1 MTNPIKSFL
10 DIRKDEVAQS
20 LLMFSYFFLV
30 ITSFWILKPVKKSLF
45 ITYYHE
51 TGFFFGAWQMTGAQA
66 ELLAKLL
73 NMGVAYVAATVFAW
87 LSNRFVR
94 QQLTVIFSAFFI
106 LCYIG
111 FALRLDYP
119 SGPIVWSFYLF
130 GDLFST
136 LMVAAFFVFLND
148 IVTPDQAKRTYGLVG
163 LGGVLG
169 GVIGSTAVS
178 GWISRLETSSWM
190 MVCLLLA
197 ILIIGIA
204 IAVGK
209 IAAGRKRAVITAK
222 EPQAP
227 ARESSAN
234 PAVEGAIL
242 VFRSRYLLAIVG
254 IVGIYEMVSTIMDYQ
269 FTETVSHFL
278 VGDAIGQQFATVYSI
293 TNTAAMVVQLFL
305 TGYIMKQHGV
315 KIALFVLPVAALF
328 GSVAFMAVP
337 ILWIGSLLNTA
348 DNAFSYSI
356 NQSAKESLYVPTT
369 QKEKYAAKA
378 FVDMFV
384 QRVAKAVA
392 VFLSLG
398 ITAIA
403 YEFSAVRWLSLLTVI
418 LTCLWL
424 LVARYAGRCFDKLA
438 DAHNEEGSKAQT
450 TV

>member
-1 MTNPIKSFL
+1 MTNPFKSFL
-10 DIRKDEVAQS
+10 DIRKGEVAQS

-30 ITSFWILKPVKKSLF
+30 ITSFWILKPVKKALF
-45 ITYYHE
+45 ITHYHE
-51 TGFFFGAWQMTGAQA
+51 AGFYLGAWQLTGAQA

-87 LSNRFVR
+87 LSNRFIR
-94 QQLTVIFSAFFI
+94 QQLTVIFGGFFI

-111 FALRLDYP
+111 FSSQLDHP
-119 SGPIVWSFYLF
+119 TGPIVWSFYLF

-169 GVIGSTAVS
+169 GVIGSTTVR
-178 GWISRLETSSWM
+178 GWIGRLETSAWM
-190 MVCLLLA
+190 MVCLVLALLT
-197 ILIIGIA
+197 IVIA

-209 IAAGRKRAVITAK
+209 IASSRGRVDSAVK
-222 EPQAP
+222 EPRTPSKDLKAT
-227 ARESSAN
+227 STN
-234 PAVEGAIL
+234 PAIEGATL

-293 TNTAAMVVQLFL
+293 TNIAAMLVQLFL

-315 KIALFVLPVAALF
+315 KIALSVLPVAALF

-378 FVDMFV
+378 FIDMFV

-403 YEFSAVRWLSLLTVI
+403 YEFNAVRWLSLLTVI

-424 LVARYAGRCFDKLA
+424 LVARYAGRRFDKLA
-438 DAHNEEGSKAQT
+438 EAHTQEKAIS
-450 TV
+450 

>member
-1 MTNPIKSFL
+1 
-10 DIRKDEVAQS
+10 
-20 LLMFSYFFLV
+20 MFSYFFLV
-30 ITSFWILKPVKKSLF
+30 ITSFWILKPIKKTLF

-51 TGFFFGAWQMTGAQA
+51 TGFYLGVWQMTGAQA

-94 QQLTVIFSAFFI
+94 QQLTVIFGGFFI
-106 LCYIG
+106 LCYFG
-111 FALRLDYP
+111 FSLRLDQP
-119 SGPIVWSFYLF
+119 SAPVVWSFYLF

-169 GVIGSTAVS
+169 GVIGSTTVR
-178 GWISRLETSSWM
+178 GWIDRLETSAWM
-190 MVCLLLA
+190 MVCLVLA
-197 ILIIGIA
+197 VLIIVIA
-204 IAVGK
+204 IAVGR
-209 IAAGRKRAVITAK
+209 IASGRGCVDRAAEEPRTPSK
-222 EPQAP
+222 ESKAV
-227 ARESSAN
+227 STN
-234 PAVEGAIL
+234 PAIEGAML

-278 VGDAIGQQFATVYSI
+278 VGDAIGRQFATVYSI
-293 TNTAAMVVQLFL
+293 TNTAAMVVQFFL

-315 KIALFVLPVAALF
+315 KIALFVLPIAALF

-356 NQSAKESLYVPTT
+356 NQSAKESLYVPTA

-378 FVDMFV
+378 FIDMFV
-384 QRVAKAVA
+384 QRLAKALA
-392 VFLSLG
+392 VFVSLG

-418 LTCLWL
+418 LAFLWL
-424 LVARYAGRCFDKLA
+424 LVARYAGRQFDRLA
-438 DAHNEEGSKAQT
+438 DAHTEGKPIS
-450 TV
+450 